1 MNKLIAIEGID
12 GAGTTTQCERLARHF
27 DLYMTR
33 EPSDRPIGKLIRGI
47 LRHEIDVQDE
57 QAVAL
62 LFAADRLDHIGGEI
76 VPRLGERSV
85 ITDRYVMSSIV
96 YQSLAVEREFVADIN
111 RFARPADLTILVDVD
126 VDVAES
132 RRASR
137 GGPTERYDRR
147 ATQERLAAAYRTEAA
162 YHGALIVDGNGDADS
177 VFAALV
183 PLVQSC
189 LARP

>member
-27 DLYMTR
+27 DLYLTR
-33 EPSDRPIGKLIRGI
+33 EPSDLPIGRLLRAI
-47 LRHEIDVQDE
+47 LRHEIAVDDE
-57 QAVAL
+57 RAVAL
-62 LFAADRLDHIGGEI
+62 LFAADRLDHVAAEI
-76 VPRLGERSV
+76 VPRLDERSV

-96 YQSLAVEREFVADIN
+96 YQSLAVDRGFVAAIN
-111 RFARPADLTILVDVD
+111 QHARPADLTILVDVD

-132 RRASR
+132 RRSGR

-147 ATQERLAAAYRTEAA
+147 ATQERLAAAYRTEAQH
-162 YHGALIVDGNGDADS
+162 HGAVIIDGNGDADS

-189 LARP
+189 LARR

>member
-27 DLYMTR
+27 GLYATR
-33 EPSDRPIGKLIRGI
+33 EPSDRAIGKFLRQI
-47 LRHEIDVQDE
+47 LRHEVDVGDE
-57 QAVAL
+57 RAVAL
-62 LFAADRLDHIGGEI
+62 LFAADRLDDVAGEI
-76 VPRLGERSV
+76 EPRLAAGSV

-96 YQSLAVEREFVADIN
+96 YQSLAVDRAFVAEIN
-111 RFARPADLTILVDVD
+111 KHARPADLTVLVDVD

-132 RRASR
+132 RRKGR
-137 GGPTERYDRR
+137 GGPEERYDRR
-147 ATQERLAAAYRTEAA
+147 ATQERLAASYRTEAQH
-162 YHGALIVDGNGDADS
+162 HGAVIVDGNGDADG

-189 LARP
+189 LGRP